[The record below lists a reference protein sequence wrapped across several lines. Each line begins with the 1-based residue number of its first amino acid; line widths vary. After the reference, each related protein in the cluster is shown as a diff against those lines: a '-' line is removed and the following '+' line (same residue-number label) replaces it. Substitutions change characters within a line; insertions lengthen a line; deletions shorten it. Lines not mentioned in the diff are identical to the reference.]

1 MGTLYRYH
9 HLGIPTADD
18 VAGGT
23 YLPHLKMTVSD
34 DTATPYGIQWMRFD
48 EDCPL
53 PHLVKRVP
61 HVAFEVDDLKAAIRG
76 KKGSSGFPVGGIRAQ
91 TCVSGAV
98 SEGLGWHYS
107 RTLGV
112 SPYNC
117 I

>member
-1 MGTLYRYH
+1 MGPLYRYH

-76 KKGSSGFPVGGIRAQ
+76 KKVIIQPNQPSPGGRSGSVLIIAFN
-91 TCVSGAV
+91 AV
-98 SEGLGWHYS
+98 FET
-107 RTLGV
+107 RKTR
-112 SPYNC
+112 P
-117 I
+117 